1 VAAFDRNRWPFSSE
15 SARLCQLLGI
25 GATGQALDAALDE
38 LREGVF
44 LKGERR
50 PSTLLFAVPRSTE
63 IDRHG
68 AR

>member
-44 LKGERR
+44 LK
-50 PSTLLFAVPRSTE
+50 AQ
-63 IDRHG
+63 
-68 AR
+68 